1 MVMKTKK
8 ALLDTDF
15 LFKAQLAQNE
25 NREALAERIINFEG
39 YEFFCHEK
47 ILNELS
53 YHGFDPD
60 PVPWLRD
67 KIEKGIV
74 KCYSDEDI
82 INEIRNEYG
91 IGAPRYYLDMLRI
104 SCDSF
109 EPDFFSTAYKP
120 LLELP
125 DCVDEQA
132 FLNVLET
139 CDRAIE
145 NGSSMGEKKSF
156 VLAQLLQLKYPGQVV
171 VFCSDDSRA
180 RRNVAY
186 IDGSIRCLSIL
197 ATFQKLKA
205 DGVEKD
211 AARQYFHSLCNFYAL
226 HHQKSM
232 KVWKYGTSERISVEF
247 ERLFDEIYEGKFEIR
262 ASGDLRYKE

>member
-1 MVMKTKK
+1 MIKTKK

-15 LFKAQLAQNE
+15 LFKTQLAQNE
-25 NREALAERIINFEG
+25 NHEALAELIINFEG

-47 ILNELS
+47 ILSELS
-53 YHGFDPD
+53 YHGFMPD
-60 PVPWLRD
+60 PIPWLKN

-82 INEIRNEYG
+82 INEIKDEYG
-91 IGAPRYYLDMLRI
+91 VGATMYYLDMLRI

-109 EPDFFSTAYKP
+109 EPDFFSTAYQP
-120 LLELP
+120 LIELP
-125 DCVDEQA
+125 DCVDERA

-171 VFCSDDSRA
+171 VFCSDDSKA
-180 RRNVAY
+180 RQSVTY

-205 DGVEKD
+205 GGLEKSV
-211 AARQYFHSLCNFYAL
+211 ARQYFDSLCSFYAL
-226 HHQKSM
+226 HNQKSM
-232 KVWKYGTSERISVEF
+232 KVWKHETPERISVEF
-247 ERLFDEIYEGKFEIR
+247 KRLFDEIYAGKFEIR
-262 ASGDLRYKE
+262 ASGDLRYRK